1 MSTSQRLSALA
12 WGTLLLAFATGPATH
27 AQSSQTQNAVI
38 INTPKPYGKLAS
50 DIQKLGGRVKLQ
62 YEYIDAIAADVP
74 VAAMPAVISLVGENA
89 ISKDSLVAVPKGV
102 ENTRNVV
109 PLFSDSDIYTSVPVG
124 SATRIFPVASS
135 SNVPSEKA
143 YALNFADLKVRDLHM
158 RGYTGKDIV
167 VAVLDTGVRAGYASL
182 DSDGSIV
189 GGEDLVG
196 DGFAYNSP
204 MNDPHGTFVAGL
216 ISGNARFS
224 VPTGTFASS
233 MDLNFPG
240 ALETMTT
247 GRALPLIGTAPEA
260 GIYMVR
266 VIGKRTSTGS
276 FPPTPKSRIMAAI
289 ERVIKL
295 RENFD
300 RFGQYSASNPRG
312 GFNIRVCNMSLGTS
326 TVYAGHEPLEQLVD
340 KLLDKDILPVI
351 AAGDAGPSSLTISSP
366 ATSLSALAVGA
377 TNPALNERLINDVL
391 FDFVG
396 VGSFVRPTDHLQ
408 TAYFSSRGPTA
419 DGRILPDIMAAGFDV
434 VSQGCGGLDA
444 TGNCKNDPKNL
455 DIASGTSFSAPVV
468 SGIAAALRQAFPRAS
483 ATQIAKAITSTGDRS
498 QIGDRSTVLDQ
509 GHGVVNATAAA
520 NFIQSGKKS
529 NDRDDDSDD
538 DDDRNKN
545 SRADSSVKNNIE
557 QNTSLKVDHGTV
569 RQNFRDLKPGQ
580 RAEILYEVEDKTAE
594 VDIDFTVKLGTNQN
608 QIYGDDLYVFIHTA
622 KTSSGGVADYFERDL
637 FIRDQPAVTTIPIVD
652 PEPGIMRITM
662 LGDFTNASNVS
673 VDVRVTSRKEPLP
686 KTTVDGTIR
695 QGDSLVFPIDIPTG
709 VSEAVFQLKWQ
720 GDWAHYPTNDLDMY
734 LFDPNGGA
742 ILGLG
747 GATLRDPEQIAI
759 QKPKAGKWLVNI
771 QGFAVPTKKDNF
783 DLSITL
789 DGKPV
794 VLKPSQR

>member
-1 MSTSQRLSALA
+1 MPTSRRLCAA
-12 WGTLLLAFATGPATH
+12 ACGLLLAFLAGSAAH
-27 AQSSQTQNAVI
+27 AQSSQTQNSVI
-38 INTPKPYGKLAS
+38 INTPKPYTKLAS

-62 YEYIDAIAADVP
+62 YEYIDAVAADVP
-74 VAAMPAVISLVGENA
+74 VSAMPALIGLVGENA
-89 ISKDSLVAVPKGV
+89 ISKDSIVAAPKGV
-102 ENTRNVV
+102 ENSRNVV

-124 SATRIFPVASS
+124 SATRIFPVGSSAS
-135 SNVPSEKA
+135 VPSEKT
-143 YALNFADLKVRDLHM
+143 YALNFANLKIRDLHA

-167 VAVLDTGVRAGYASL
+167 VAVLDTGVRPGYAGL

-196 DGFAYNSP
+196 DGLPYNSP
-204 MNDPHGTFVAGL
+204 INDPHGTFVAGL

-224 VPTGTFASS
+224 VPTGTFAGS

-240 ALETMTT
+240 ALETSSA
-247 GRALPLIGTAPEA
+247 GRALPLLGTAPEA

-266 VIGKRTSTGS
+266 VIGKRTPSGG

-300 RFGQYSASNPRG
+300 RFGQYSASNPQG
-312 GFNIRVCNMSLGTS
+312 GFNIKVCNMSLGTS
-326 TVYAGHEPLEQLVD
+326 TVNAGHEPLEQLVD

-351 AAGDAGPSSLTISSP
+351 AAGDAGPSSLTISNP

-377 TNPALNERLINDVL
+377 TNPAPNERLINDVL

-396 VGSFVRPTDHLQ
+396 IGAFVRPTDHLQ

-419 DGRILPDIMAAGFDV
+419 DGRILPDITAAGFDV

-444 TGNCKNDPKNL
+444 AGNCLNNSKNL
-455 DIASGTSFSAPVV
+455 DIASGTSFSAPIVA
-468 SGIAAALRQAFPRAS
+468 GIAATLRQAFPRSSAS
-483 ATQIAKAITSTGDRS
+483 QIAKAITSTGDRS
-498 QIGDRSTVLDQ
+498 QVGDRSTVLDQ
-509 GHGVVNATAAA
+509 GRGVVNASAAA
-520 NFIQSGKKS
+520 NFLQSGKIS

-538 DDDRNKN
+538 DRNKN
-545 SRADSSVKNNIE
+545 SRADASVKNNIE
-557 QNTSLKVDHGTV
+557 QNTTLKVDHGTV

-594 VDIDFTVKLGTNQN
+594 VDIDFTVKLGADQN
-608 QIYGDDLYVFIHTA
+608 LIYGDDLYVFIHTA
-622 KTSSGGVADYFERDL
+622 KTSSGGVGDYFARDL
-637 FIRDQPAVTTIPIVD
+637 FIRDQPTVTTIPIVD

-673 VDVRVTSRKEPLP
+673 VDVRVTSRKESLP

-695 QGDSLVFPIDIPTG
+695 QGESLVFPIDIPSG
-709 VSEAVFQLKWQ
+709 ISEAVFQLKWD
-720 GDWAHYPTNDLDMY
+720 GDWSHYPTNDLDMY
-734 LFDPNGGA
+734 LFDPTGSV

-747 GATLRDPEQIAI
+747 GATLRDPEQVIIA
-759 QKPKAGKWLVNI
+759 KPKAGTWFVNI

-789 DGKPV
+789 DGKRV